1 MTVGGR
7 TGRHATFILEVGLEK
22 LASKKWHGSGSRPA
36 LQKSLSH
43 GSRPDRRT
51 MRVEA
56 NGVPTRGAMT
66 TTQEPSAAAAEGCRL
81 RTGSRST
88 ASDPERAESVS
99 QMARQ
104 APPTLRSS
112 TERSEGWVSRESNSA
127 APTDLSAGQSS
138 RMTQTN
144 VEPLEARYALTLTNR
159 NSTRVTSA
167 SGLAA
172 EGKSHTKYDGKD
184 VTFDIQAEV
193 ATVSRVGPRLRRQ
206 NAVKVD
212 VKRESEKLT
221 SGSVRSAVNVKAR
234 KARAGGPLPAPVDG
248 KAAAGG
254 PYPRLGVPGAAEA
267 RSDENLDVEREPE
280 KPTSGSDMSKS
291 AANVKARKACAG
303 GPLPAPVDGK
313 AAAGGPCPRLGV
325 PGAAE
330 ARSGAEDGRNYDV
343 HATMIAAAARGR
355 AARQAV
361 KANRKLLHV
370 TRLQGLQE
378 KVRLQ
383 EAKEGA
389 KVASMLRDIS
399 VKVHTYHRRM
409 QHFCALL

>member
-1 MTVGGR
+1 
-7 TGRHATFILEVGLEK
+7 
-22 LASKKWHGSGSRPA
+22 
-36 LQKSLSH
+36 
-43 GSRPDRRT
+43 

-254 PYPRLGVPGAAEA
+254 PCPRLGVPGAAEA
-267 RSDENLDVEREPE
+267 RSDENLDVEHEPE
-280 KPTSGSDMSKS
+280 KIELMVAISNSRGEEH
-291 AANVKARKACAG
+291 G
-303 GPLPAPVDGK
+303 GHRGEAT
-313 AAAGGPCPRLGV
+313 RRF
-325 PGAAE
+325 
-330 ARSGAEDGRNYDV
+330 ARSSYGY
-343 HATMIAAAARGR
+343 RGIYTPTR
-355 AARQAV
+355 PHSPCCCRVINIIIIIISIRHRPILSDQRRQ
-361 KANRKLLHV
+361 HP
-370 TRLQGLQE
+370 
-378 KVRLQ
+378 
-383 EAKEGA
+383 
-389 KVASMLRDIS
+389 I
-399 VKVHTYHRRM
+399 
-409 QHFCALL
+409 

>member
-1 MTVGGR
+1 MAAERGASRLGWSGLRCLRGAERCAWKGRRAAWHGLTGGGR

-254 PYPRLGVPGAAEA
+254 P
-267 RSDENLDVEREPE
+267 
-280 KPTSGSDMSKS
+280 
-291 AANVKARKACAG
+291 
-303 GPLPAPVDGK
+303 
-313 AAAGGPCPRLGV
+313 CPRLGV

-330 ARSGAEDGRNYDV
+330 ARSGAGDGRNYDV
-343 HATMIAAAARGR
+343 HTTMIAAAARSR

>member
-1 MTVGGR
+1 M
-7 TGRHATFILEVGLEK
+7 
-22 LASKKWHGSGSRPA
+22 
-36 LQKSLSH
+36 
-43 GSRPDRRT
+43 
-51 MRVEA
+51 
-56 NGVPTRGAMT
+56 
-66 TTQEPSAAAAEGCRL
+66 
-81 RTGSRST
+81 
-88 ASDPERAESVS
+88 
-99 QMARQ
+99 
-104 APPTLRSS
+104 
-112 TERSEGWVSRESNSA
+112 
-127 APTDLSAGQSS
+127 
-138 RMTQTN
+138 
-144 VEPLEARYALTLTNR
+144 
-159 NSTRVTSA
+159 
-167 SGLAA
+167 
-172 EGKSHTKYDGKD
+172 
-184 VTFDIQAEV
+184 
-193 ATVSRVGPRLRRQ
+193 
-206 NAVKVD
+206 
-212 VKRESEKLT
+212 
-221 SGSVRSAVNVKAR
+221 
-234 KARAGGPLPAPVDG
+234 PAPVDG

-254 PYPRLGVPGAAEA
+254 PCPRLGVPGAAEA

-291 AANVKARKACAG
+291 AANVKARKARAG

-313 AAAGGPCPRLGV
+313 AAAGGPYPRLGV